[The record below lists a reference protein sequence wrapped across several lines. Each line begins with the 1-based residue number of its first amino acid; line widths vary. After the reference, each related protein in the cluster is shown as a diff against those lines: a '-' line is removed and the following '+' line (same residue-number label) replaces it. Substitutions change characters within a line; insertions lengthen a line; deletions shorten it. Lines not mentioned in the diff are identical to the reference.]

1 MKLTILNCY
10 EKWVQKMARSRL
22 INTTD
27 DLVTDSGAVLW
38 SFVKGEQLEFPITMN
53 FVEDVTA
60 GYTYEGI
67 VVEAA
72 NISLQSERPVA
83 VKPDGIQTQLT
94 IRVPTYRGNW
104 DAPQAYNREEVVKY
118 GGKYYRLNIGIA
130 RISNTTPDSDSQWIE
145 TTLNKVYLQFPKT
158 LAGNWA
164 VSPLVNSP
172 VYGFF
177 ELRVTEP
184 QDSVFRRT
192 WKPIRGMVEVL
203 FSPTYSVDD

>member
-1 MKLTILNCY
+1 
-10 EKWVQKMARSRL
+10 MARARL

-60 GYTYEGI
+60 GYSYEGI

-72 NISLQSERPVA
+72 NISQQSDRPVG
-83 VKPDGIQTQLT
+83 VKPSGVQTQLN
-94 IRVPTYRGNW
+94 IRVPVNRGNW
-104 DAPQAYNREEVVKY
+104 DSAQAYNREEVVLY
-118 GGKYYRLNIGIA
+118 SGKYYKLAKGVA
-130 RISNTTPDSDSQWIE
+130 RTNSTAPNLDTTWTE
-145 TTLNKVYLQFPKT
+145 TTLNTVYLQFPKT
-158 LAGNWA
+158 LSSDWA
-164 VSPLVNSP
+164 VLPLVNSP

-177 ELRVTEP
+177 EMRVTEP
-184 QDSVFRRT
+184 QDSIFRRT
-192 WKPIRGMVEVL
+192 WKPVRGMVEIL

>member
-1 MKLTILNCY
+1 
-10 EKWVQKMARSRL
+10 MARSRL

-72 NISLQSERPVA
+72 NISLQSERPTA
-83 VKPDGIQTQLT
+83 VKDGGIQTQLN
-94 IRVPTYRGNW
+94 IRVPTNRGNW
-104 DAPQAYNREEVVKY
+104 DAPQAYNREEIVKY
-118 GGKYYRLNIGIA
+118 SGKYYRLVAGVA
-130 RISNTTPDSDSQWIE
+130 RANSTTPDVDPQWAE
-145 TTLNKVYLQFPKT
+145 TTLDKVYLQFPKT
-158 LAGNWA
+158 LASNWA
-164 VSPLVNSP
+164 VAPLVNSP

-184 QDSVFRRT
+184 ADSVFRRT
-192 WKPIRGMVEVL
+192 WKPVRGMVEVL

>member
-1 MKLTILNCY
+1 
-10 EKWVQKMARSRL
+10 MARSRL

-53 FVEDVTA
+53 FVENASA

-67 VVEAA
+67 VVEAD
-72 NISLQSERPVA
+72 NISAQTERPTA
-83 VKPDGIQTQLT
+83 VKSNGTQTQLT
-94 IRVPTYRGNW
+94 IRVPTNRGNW
-104 DAPQAYNREEVVKY
+104 DSAQAYNREEIVY
-118 GGKYYRLNIGIA
+118 YNGKYYKLVSGVA
-130 RISNTTPDSDSQWIE
+130 RTNTVVPSID
-145 TTLNKVYLQFPKT
+145 TTWTESAVNVVYLQFPKT
-158 LAGNWA
+158 LSSTWS
-164 VSPLVNSP
+164 VTPLVNSP

-184 QDSVFRRT
+184 LDSVFRRT
-192 WKPIRGMVEVL
+192 WKPVRGMVEIL